1 MCMRVKLTTRRW
13 DRWKLVDVHIDGI
26 PSRITFDT
34 KPAVGSLIAFVS
46 CDQFAH
52 RILKANFKHYQSQ
65 NVIVENDVQSR
76 NMCVNDQGR
85 RLVCIRRLPLSESL
99 SINQEQNHRDRSQT
113 DMASIALPLSTKL
126 QQNQLRHSSFRGSPL
141 PQSAISCSSN
151 KQKQH
156 VSKTCLTKITAKFDL
171 KPPPYPLDALEPHM
185 SRSTLEYHWGKHHR
199 AYVDNLN
206 RQIEGTEL
214 EELSLED
221 IITKTYNKGDILPQ
235 FNNAAQIWNHDFLW
249 ESIKPGGGG
258 KPTGEL
264 LELIER
270 DFGSFEKFLE
280 EFKSAAATQFG
291 SGWAW
296 LAYKDNTVDHP
307 RPSEKDKKLVI
318 LKSPNAV
325 NPLVWDYAPLLTID
339 VWEHAYYLDF
349 QNRRPDYISTF
360 VSNLISWEAAD
371 LRLQKAKVEAAERA
385 KEKEKKKEKKKAEG
399 SDEDV
404 YVDSSSSESDSD
416 SD

>member
-1 MCMRVKLTTRRW
+1 
-13 DRWKLVDVHIDGI
+13 
-26 PSRITFDT
+26 
-34 KPAVGSLIAFVS
+34 
-46 CDQFAH
+46 
-52 RILKANFKHYQSQ
+52 
-65 NVIVENDVQSR
+65 
-76 NMCVNDQGR
+76 
-85 RLVCIRRLPLSESL
+85 
-99 SINQEQNHRDRSQT
+99 
-113 DMASIALPLSTKL
+113 MASSIALSPSTVPG
-126 QQNQLRHSSFRGSPL
+126 QNQLLRSSFHGSAL
-141 PQSAISCSSN
+141 PPSAISLTSN
-151 KQKQH
+151 KIHH
-156 VSKTCLTKITAKFDL
+156 VSKTCLKITAKFDL

-214 EELSLED
+214 DELSLED
-221 IITKTYNKGDILPQ
+221 IILKTYNKGDLLPQ

-270 DFGSFEKFLE
+270 DFDSFEKFLE

-296 LAYKDNTVDHP
+296 LAYKDNTIGHP
-307 RPSEKDKKLVI
+307 RPSEKDRKLVI

-325 NPLVWDYAPLLTID
+325 NPLVWDYAPILTID

-360 VSNLISWEAAD
+360 ISNLISWEAAD
-371 LRLQKAKVEAAERA
+371 LRLQKAKVEAAEKA
-385 KEKEKKKEKKKAEG
+385 KEKEKKKTED
-399 SDEDV
+399 SDT
-404 YVDSSSSESDSD
+404 DSSSSESDSD
-416 SD
+416 SE

>member
-1 MCMRVKLTTRRW
+1 M
-13 DRWKLVDVHIDGI
+13 
-26 PSRITFDT
+26 
-34 KPAVGSLIAFVS
+34 A
-46 CDQFAH
+46 
-52 RILKANFKHYQSQ
+52 
-65 NVIVENDVQSR
+65 
-76 NMCVNDQGR
+76 
-85 RLVCIRRLPLSESL
+85 
-99 SINQEQNHRDRSQT
+99 
-113 DMASIALPLSTKL
+113 ASIALPPSTKL
-126 QQNQLRHSSFRGSPL
+126 HQNHFHHSSFRGSPL
-141 PQSAISCSSN
+141 PPSAFPCSSI

-156 VSKTCLTKITAKFDL
+156 GSKTYLTKISAKFEL

-221 IITKTYNKGDILPQ
+221 IITKTYKKGNILQQ

-249 ESIKPGGGG
+249 ESMKPGGGG

-291 SGWAW
+291 SD
-296 LAYKDNTVDHP
+296 KDNTVDHP

-339 VWEHAYYLDF
+339 VWE
-349 QNRRPDYISTF
+349 NRRPDYISTF

-371 LRLQKAKVEAAERA
+371 LRLQKAKAEAAERV
-385 KEKEKKKEKKKAEG
+385 KEKEKKKEKKKNEG
-399 SDEDV
+399 SDEEV
-404 YVDSSSSESDSD
+404 YVDNSSSESDSD

>member
-1 MCMRVKLTTRRW
+1 
-13 DRWKLVDVHIDGI
+13 
-26 PSRITFDT
+26 
-34 KPAVGSLIAFVS
+34 
-46 CDQFAH
+46 
-52 RILKANFKHYQSQ
+52 
-65 NVIVENDVQSR
+65 
-76 NMCVNDQGR
+76 
-85 RLVCIRRLPLSESL
+85 
-99 SINQEQNHRDRSQT
+99 
-113 DMASIALPLSTKL
+113 MASIPLSPSTIRG
-126 QQNQLRHSSFRGSPL
+126 QNQLLGSSFHGSAL
-141 PQSAISCSSN
+141 PPSAISLTSN
-151 KQKQH
+151 KQIHH
-156 VSKTCLTKITAKFDL
+156 VSKTCLKITAKFDL

-214 EELSLED
+214 DELSLED
-221 IITKTYNKGDILPQ
+221 IILKTYNKGDILPQ

-264 LELIER
+264 LGLIER
-270 DFGSFEKFLE
+270 DFDSFEKFLE

-296 LAYKDNTVDHP
+296 LAYKDNTIGHP
-307 RPSEKDKKLVI
+307 RPSEKDRKLVI

-360 VSNLISWEAAD
+360 ISNLISWEAAD
-371 LRLQKAKVEAAERA
+371 LRLQKAKVEAAEKA
-385 KEKEKKKEKKKAEG
+385 KEKEKKKTED
-399 SDEDV
+399 SDTN
-404 YVDSSSSESDSD
+404 SSSSESDSD
-416 SD
+416 SE